1 MNAWQRRRH
10 RFGWLF
16 PSTIIITF
24 RSIFYELKKT
34 WDQQTEYV
42 ARKKKLEIM
51 TTNKDDTSP
60 NWSVLNTYS

>member
-24 RSIFYELKKT
+24 SSIFYELKKT

-42 ARKKKLEIM
+42 ARKK
-51 TTNKDDTSP
+51 TGDYDDE
-60 NWSVLNTYS
+60 